1 MTSSASSRRGT
12 ESDAVTRQAFL
23 PFSSIRLARS
33 GSAPFGSVRR
43 DLRAISVNRVAP
55 FLRSTI
61 PLPDTSSVRKLN
73 LEASATARNVNMKQV
88 STAASSRCSGL
99 HASPGPSKSFGGAE
113 RNGGTASSCVHV
125 PQVFNVAQL
134 DILTL
139 CPLGET
145 CVEWVGIAVDV
156 MSRTPLRTLALPPD

>member
-12 ESDAVTRQAFL
+12 DSDAVTRQAFL

-55 FLRSTI
+55 SLRSTI

-73 LEASATARNVNMKQV
+73 LEASATARASQRTRDYGPLVGMGGCAGIV
-88 STAASSRCSGL
+88 EDWAALEGGVGRSLNGCTSG
-99 HASPGPSKSFGGAE
+99 GG
-113 RNGGTASSCVHV
+113 RN
-125 PQVFNVAQL
+125 F
-134 DILTL
+134 
-139 CPLGET
+139 
-145 CVEWVGIAVDV
+145 
-156 MSRTPLRTLALPPD
+156 